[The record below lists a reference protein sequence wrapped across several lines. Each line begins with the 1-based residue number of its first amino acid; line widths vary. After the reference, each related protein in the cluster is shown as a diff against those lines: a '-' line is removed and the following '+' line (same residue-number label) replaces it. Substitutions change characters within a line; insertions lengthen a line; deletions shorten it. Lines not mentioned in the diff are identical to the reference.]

1 MVYKPGP
8 QNAADSLSSLTVKPP
23 VENGTME
30 ERVYYVAQH
39 AVPHA
44 FTPRQTENLS
54 AEDHTLATVRRSIE
68 TGDWSKC
75 EAAYKTFKTE
85 LSTVGKIVLRGTRM
99 VVPQAARQQTLM
111 LAHEGHRGI
120 VKTKQNLRTQVWR
133 PGIDREAEKLVRSCH
148 ACQLNSFTSQ
158 DVPTTRSELP
168 AKPWQ
173 TLAMGMCGPFPSGD
187 HLLVVTDYYSR
198 WVNVDILRSPT
209 SVNIIK
215 CLKHLFATHVIPE
228 SVVTDNGTPYV

>member
-8 QNAADSLSSLTVKPP
+8 QNAADSLSRLKVNPP
-23 VENGTME
+23 LQIGTME
-30 ERVYYVAQH
+30 EHVYYVAQH

-85 LSTVGKIVLRGTRM
+85 LSTVGKIVLRGTRI

-111 LAHEGHRGI
+111 LAHEGHQGI
-120 VKTKQNLRTQVWR
+120 VKTKQRLRTKVWW
-133 PGIDREAEKLVRSCH
+133 PGIDHKAE
-148 ACQLNSFTSQ
+148 N
-158 DVPTTRSELP
+158 
-168 AKPWQ
+168 
-173 TLAMGMCGPFPSGD
+173 
-187 HLLVVTDYYSR
+187 
-198 WVNVDILRSPT
+198 
-209 SVNIIK
+209 
-215 CLKHLFATHVIPE
+215 
-228 SVVTDNGTPYV
+228 